1 MKVAILL
8 IGNIRTWD
16 QLKDNFAEAFRHLDP
31 DVFVS
36 TYDIRYGYHP
46 AVQQHIQDTEDTFL
60 TEEQIVDMFK
70 TVNAVVVNVEKID
83 RARELFET
91 EIAKMHPDFVSHPH
105 SYLQYRKIR
114 LATTL
119 MEEYEKTNHIKYD
132 YVIKARC
139 DINHS
144 KVELDIKSKQILLSS
159 GNLYP
164 NDVFFAT
171 NRDDFVTMSKF
182 FMSEFYK
189 PIYPD
194 SHERPPHN
202 LLLNAIK
209 YCELDPIVRPIMQH
223 VVRKNQIQY
232 Y

>member
-8 IGNIRTWD
+8 IGNVRTWD
-16 QLKDNFAEAFRHLDP
+16 QLKENFTDSFKHLDP
-31 DVFVS
+31 DIFVS

-46 AVQQHIQDTEDTFL
+46 AVQQHIQDSDDVILTED
-60 TEEQIVDMFK
+60 EIVSMFK
-70 TVNAVVVNVEKID
+70 GVNAVTVNVEPIEK
-83 RARELFET
+83 ARLLFEN
-91 EIAKMHPDFVSHPH
+91 EIPKMHPNFVSHPH

-119 MEEYEKTNHIKYD
+119 MEEYEKANNFKYD
-132 YVIKARC
+132 FVIKARC

-144 KVELDIKSKQILLSS
+144 KVDLDVGEKQILLSS

-164 NDVFFAT
+164 NDVFFST
-171 NRDDFVTMSKF
+171 NRDSFVTMSKF

-202 LLLNAIK
+202 LLMNGIN
-209 YCELDPIVRPIMQH
+209 YCGLEPIVRPIMQH

>member
-8 IGNIRTWD
+8 IGNVRTWD
-16 QLKDNFAEAFRHLDP
+16 QLKDNFTEAFYHLDP

-36 TYDIRYGYHP
+36 TYDIQYGYHP
-46 AVQQHIQDTEDTFL
+46 AVQQHIQDSDDNYLSVEEIEDK
-60 TEEQIVDMFK
+60 FK
-70 TVNAVVVNVEKID
+70 DVNAVVVNVEKIE
-83 RARELFET
+83 RARDYFQEQT
-91 EIAKMHPDFVSHPH
+91 SRMHQSFVSHPH
-105 SYLQYRKIR
+105 SFLQYRKIR

-119 MEEYEKTNHIKYD
+119 MEEYEKIKNIKYD
-132 YVIKARC
+132 FVIKARC
-139 DINHS
+139 DISHN
-144 KVELDIKSKQILLSS
+144 KVDLDIESKQIILSS

-189 PIYPD
+189 PIYTD

-202 LLLNAIK
+202 LLMNAIN
-209 YCELDPIVRPIMQH
+209 YCGLEPIVRPIMQH
-223 VVRKNQIQY
+223 VVRKNQLQY